1 METLTDLES
10 FMKNLQILKAE
21 QSLNARIF
29 EPLAEPVQINKWL
42 HQKDH
47 EDKPRATLIF

>member
-1 METLTDLES
+1 MEKPTDLERCMETLTDLES

-29 EPLAEPVQINKWL
+29 EPLAEPVQINK
-42 HQKDH
+42 
-47 EDKPRATLIF
+47 